1 MLRLIDKPLILGLLN
16 GLLGALFF
24 LTPVGTSVEEDFGL
38 GWLFQVR
45 GPNPPPT
52 EVVLV
57 TIDTASMR
65 ALELDR
71 RHYKWPRALHADL
84 VNRLS
89 SADAA
94 FLAFDVYFGD
104 SREPEGD
111 QAFAD
116 AMGRAGNVLL
126 FQLVRKD
133 AVPLGEGGGAVA
145 FTERIMDPIPVL
157 RESAAAMAPFMLPG
171 VPVKVSQFWKFKPET
186 GDTPTLPA
194 LAFQYYTLSAYDELQ
209 ALLQELGIDNTF
221 PKSSVSLLDAPGL
234 AENMKL
240 LRQAF
245 IRQGVGERLHEVLSS
260 RPDVSP
266 LLRSLIALYSGNHS
280 QYLNYY
286 GPPNSIRSIS
296 YHKVLQMSE
305 QELLQFR
312 GKAVF
317 VGASEAFQWDQV
329 DTFYTVYSDRETG
342 HNISGVEVG
351 ATAFGNLLQG
361 IWIKPMG
368 EGYVVVLLFVW
379 GVVVGFSC
387 RALSAGRALLV
398 VGAAVFIYLLVVH
411 LSFNRLQLWLPLI
424 TPLFLQVI
432 PILFIGIFGGYGQMH
447 RERANIAAALGRY
460 LPAQVVT
467 DAARSIHR
475 VGGAGKTVYGACLA
489 TDAEQYTRLSERLT
503 PKELRE
509 LLNEYYEVI
518 FGVIHRRGGS
528 VVDVVGDSVM
538 ALWFDPEPQL
548 SHRVQALRA
557 AQEITAAINE
567 FNRGRGTLELPTRIG
582 LHYGEIYI
590 GDVGAGKHF
599 EYRAIGDTVNTV
611 SRIEGAN
618 KIFGTRLLVSGEA
631 VSGIEGVTAREL
643 GEFRLVG
650 KSRGVRLLEPL
661 VADKNCVEDELPLSQ
676 EFGKGVGLF
685 NQRKWD
691 EAFSLFSKLSQTY
704 PQDGPVRYY
713 LQLCDSYRHRPPA
726 EEWDGVIELGVK

>member
-45 GPNPPPT
+45 GPNPPPP

-89 SADAA
+89 SVGAG

-104 SREPEGD
+104 ARELEGD
-111 QAFAD
+111 RAFAD
-116 AMGRAGNVLL
+116 AMHRAGNVLL

-133 AVPLGEGGGAVA
+133 AVPLGEAGGAVV
-145 FTERIMDPIPVL
+145 FTERIMDPIPAL
-157 RESAAAMAPFMLPG
+157 REAAAAMAPFMLPG

-194 LAFQYYTLSAYDELQ
+194 LAFQYYALPAYDELL
-209 ALLQELGIDNTF
+209 ALFQELGIDHAF
-221 PKSSVSLLDAPGL
+221 PISSVALLEAPGL
-234 AENMKL
+234 AENMKR

-245 IRQGVGERLHEVLSS
+245 IRQGVGERLHEAFSP

-266 LLRSLIALYSGNHS
+266 QLRSLIALYSGNHS

-286 GPPNSIRSIS
+286 GPPNSIHSIS

-305 QELLQFR
+305 QELLQFKD
-312 GKAVF
+312 KAVF

-361 IWIKPMG
+361 IWIKPLG

-379 GVVVGFSC
+379 GAVVGFLC
-387 RALSAGRALLV
+387 RALSAGRAVLAV
-398 VGAAVFIYLLVVH
+398 SAAVLVYLLFVH
-411 LSFNRLQLWLPLI
+411 LSFNRQQLWLPLV
-424 TPLFLQVI
+424 TPLFLQVV
-432 PILFIGIFGGYGQMH
+432 PILFIGIFAGYGQIH
-447 RERANIAAALGRY
+447 RERANIAAALSRY
-460 LPAQVVT
+460 LPVQVVA

-528 VVDVVGDSVM
+528 VFDVVGDSVM

-548 SHRVQALRA
+548 SNRVQACYA
-557 AQEITAAINE
+557 ALEINAAIDK
-567 FNRGRGTLELPTRIG
+567 FNRGRSTLELPTRIG

-599 EYRAIGDTVNTV
+599 EYRAIGDTINTV

-618 KIFGTRLLVSGEA
+618 KVFGTRLLVSEEA
-631 VSGIEGVTAREL
+631 ASGVEALAAREL
-643 GEFRLVG
+643 GMFRLVG

-661 VADKNCVEDELPLSQ
+661 GADQSGTEAELQLSQ
-676 EFGKGVGLF
+676 GFAKGVALF

-691 EAFSLFSKLSQTY
+691 DAFSLFSKLLQTY
-704 PQDGPVRYY
+704 PQDGPARYY
-713 LQLCDSYRHRPPA
+713 IQLCDSYRQQPPG